1 MPRKKVVEK
10 TVGFEQ
16 SLTELN
22 KLVEKMEKGNLG
34 LETSLA
40 QFERGVALIQEC
52 QKALNQAQQKVKQL
66 TKDGKLKTYLEESDA

>member
-66 TKDGKLKTYLEESDA
+66 TKDGKLKTYLEENDA